1 MKHLLTLLL
10 CLGAGSLFAQEGASA
25 SPSLIPYPQRPD
37 YTEISSWSAHP
48 AIEWGSGKRS
58 RATERLDRRL
68 EKKYGE
74 VAIAVPTFFIYPT
87 LYFEGDVWNADCFD
101 AWYRQEINDWP
112 MANQASVFTGVGPV
126 YAPHYRQMMYRGYYP
141 ESDQEYRDALVAYDT
156 AYADVKHAFEAF
168 ITLNPEGRYILAG
181 HSQGTG
187 HAKRLMMEVI
197 LPNKE
202 LRQRLLAAYL
212 VGNTVTQEDMGD
224 FPLCSDPLQVDCWM
238 GWRSYGKDFYPK
250 KYGPNYPVVNPI
262 TWTDSP
268 ARSRRY
274 QHKGA
279 LYSNG
284 KVLLRRGVS
293 VRIDQGTLR
302 VERLRAPLG
311 WFFRWEDYHRADY
324 NMFWFNIR
332 ENLYQR
338 VQNAELS
345 SEWTSEPYIGSELD

>member
-25 SPSLIPYPQRPD
+25 SPSLMPYPQRPD
-37 YTEISSWSAHP
+37 YTEISSWAAHP

-87 LYFEGDVWNADCFD
+87 LYFEGDIWNADCFD

-202 LRQRLLAAYL
+202 LR
-212 VGNTVTQEDMGD
+212 
-224 FPLCSDPLQVDCWM
+224 
-238 GWRSYGKDFYPK
+238 
-250 KYGPNYPVVNPI
+250 
-262 TWTDSP
+262 
-268 ARSRRY
+268 
-274 QHKGA
+274 
-279 LYSNG
+279 
-284 KVLLRRGVS
+284 
-293 VRIDQGTLR
+293 
-302 VERLRAPLG
+302 
-311 WFFRWEDYHRADY
+311 
-324 NMFWFNIR
+324 
-332 ENLYQR
+332 
-338 VQNAELS
+338 
-345 SEWTSEPYIGSELD
+345 

>member
-1 MKHLLTLLL
+1 MPKFLP
-10 CLGAGSLFAQEGASA
+10 GA
-25 SPSLIPYPQRPD
+25 
-37 YTEISSWSAHP
+37 AHP

-87 LYFEGDVWNADCFD
+87 LYFDGDIWNADCFD

-250 KYGPNYPVVNPI
+250 KYGSQLSCSESDYMDGFACPEP
-262 TWTDSP
+262 TLP
-268 ARSRRY
+268 A
-274 QHKGA
+274 
-279 LYSNG
+279 
-284 KVLLRRGVS
+284 
-293 VRIDQGTLR
+293 
-302 VERLRAPLG
+302 
-311 WFFRWEDYHRADY
+311 
-324 NMFWFNIR
+324 
-332 ENLYQR
+332 
-338 VQNAELS
+338 
-345 SEWTSEPYIGSELD
+345 